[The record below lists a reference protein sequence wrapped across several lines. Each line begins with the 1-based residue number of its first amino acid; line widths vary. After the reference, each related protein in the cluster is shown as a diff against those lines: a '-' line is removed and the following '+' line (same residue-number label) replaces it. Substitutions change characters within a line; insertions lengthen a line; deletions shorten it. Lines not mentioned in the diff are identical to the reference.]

1 MKKTLYMVVEHFKN
15 NDPVPVYR
23 RFHARGRLA
32 PKGLVHISSWIDHN
46 LERCYQLMET
56 HDRTLLEEW
65 MTRWWDLVEFEVY
78 PVVTSQEAS
87 DMVAPLLQN
96 SAQRIDLFAYE
107 NVTEQLPQLYDSP
120 ASPTLPSRLDGPRI
134 QTSQDTKR
142 ESV

>member
-23 RFHARGRLA
+23 RFQGRLA
-32 PKGLVHISSWIDHN
+32 PEGLVYISSWIDHN

-56 HDRTLLEEW
+56 HDRKLLEEW
-65 MTRWWDLVEFEVY
+65 MTRWWDLVDFEVY

-87 DMVAPLLQN
+87 EMIAQLLQN
-96 SAQRIDLFAYE
+96 SAQRIDQCVSKS
-107 NVTEQLPQLYDSP
+107 VTEQLLQVYDSP
-120 ASPTLPSRLDGPRI
+120 ASLTLPSRLDGPRI

-142 ESV
+142 ENV